1 MGKAALIIENC
12 GKAPLLLRT
21 VLVCM
26 ESYEERYGD
35 RMLTLELLQKM
46 LLNAAVALKDNVL
59 PLCEL
64 DSVAGD
70 GDHGLTIGR
79 MADAM
84 KAQVEAD
91 TSADMKELLDDLSMA
106 FMGVNGGSAGP
117 LWGTVFGGF
126 AEGID
131 DGVSELDAAGIHKM
145 LEQAKEDFMDIS
157 KAKLG
162 DKTMVDA
169 LYPALD
175 AGMACDGDVKT
186 IFAAMAEA
194 ANKGAEDTA
203 NMVAR
208 FGRAKNVGERSLG
221 AKDPGA
227 VSMALLFSKMAE
239 ACQ

>member
-1 MGKAALIIENC
+1 
-12 GKAPLLLRT
+12 
-21 VLVCM
+21 
-26 ESYEERYGD
+26 
-35 RMLTLELLQKM
+35 MLTLELLNKM
-46 LLNAAVALKDNVL
+46 LLAAAVALKENVI

>member
-1 MGKAALIIENC
+1 
-12 GKAPLLLRT
+12 
-21 VLVCM
+21 
-26 ESYEERYGD
+26 
-35 RMLTLELLQKM
+35 MLTLELLQKM

-84 KAQVEAD
+84 KAQVEAG

-131 DGVSELDAAGIHKM
+131 EGVAELDAAGIHKM
-145 LEQAKEDFMDIS
+145 LEQAKAAAPLLF
-157 KAKLG
+157 KN
-162 DKTMVDA
+162 
-169 LYPALD
+169 
-175 AGMACDGDVKT
+175 AGASCVATGHCPEG
-186 IFAAMAEA
+186 AMTC
-194 ANKGAEDTA
+194 G
-203 NMVAR
+203 R
-208 FGRAKNVGERSLG
+208 FGE
-221 AKDPGA
+221 
-227 VSMALLFSKMAE
+227 MIKMRTE
-239 ACQ
+239 